1 MKINKFVTEINNF
14 LTKNYQLL
22 NKINKG
28 NFEQIINK
36 LGTQNQKINKLT
48 NVLQKFKNIKFFHK
62 NLQIFVTS
70 NKFFRKT

>member
-14 LTKNYQLL
+14 LTNNYQLL

-36 LGTQNQKINKLT
+36 LGTQNQNIFRKNEQINKCFT
-48 NVLQKFKNIKFFHK
+48 KI
-62 NLQIFVTS
+62 
-70 NKFFRKT
+70 

>member
-14 LTKNYQLL
+14 LTNNYQLL

-36 LGTQNQKINKLT
+36 LGTQNQKI
-48 NVLQKFKNIKFFHK
+48 
-62 NLQIFVTS
+62 
-70 NKFFRKT
+70 FRKN